1 MQNKQEEN
9 GNQAN
14 FIDQLKWNHFQFGR
28 LTIARSS
35 RIWMYRKIP
44 NIDVYLYCLQTESD
58 VPLHVHVASDTFSFR
73 KKIKEKLAS
82 NSTVFFRNGKDSVH
96 NDAFEEIGDDDL

>member
-1 MQNKQEEN
+1 M
-9 GNQAN
+9 
-14 FIDQLKWNHFQFGR
+14 LKTLSTCDIFKS
-28 LTIARSS
+28 ISS
-35 RIWMYRKIP
+35 NLNSKI
-44 NIDVYLYCLQTESD
+44 VFYLQTESD
-58 VPLHVHVASDTFSFR
+58 VPLHVASDTFSFR

>member
-1 MQNKQEEN
+1 M
-9 GNQAN
+9 
-14 FIDQLKWNHFQFGR
+14 
-28 LTIARSS
+28 
-35 RIWMYRKIP
+35 
-44 NIDVYLYCLQTESD
+44 
-58 VPLHVHVASDTFSFR
+58 HVASDTFSFR